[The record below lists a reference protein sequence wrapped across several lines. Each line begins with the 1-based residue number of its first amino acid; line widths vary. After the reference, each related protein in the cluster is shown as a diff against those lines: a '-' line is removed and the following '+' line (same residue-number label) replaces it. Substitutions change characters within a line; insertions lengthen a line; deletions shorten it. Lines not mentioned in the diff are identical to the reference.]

1 MILLAVGLFIVW
13 AIIGLKIFAPA
24 RVTQYKTLCRVSM
37 SIGIVLIS
45 FVIFLSFAANVSES
59 TNVDEYEMLE
69 LYQEAVETSNNE
81 YLRFDYY
88 ERVNNWNEFFTN
100 YQNFKSNI
108 WLAPPFMPDLS
119 ENAGLIHFFLR
130 QG

>member
-13 AIIGLKIFAPA
+13 AVIGLKIFAPTRA
-24 RVTQYKTLCRVSM
+24 AQHKTLCRIF
-37 SIGIVLIS
+37 IGIGSALIV
-45 FVIFLSFAANVSES
+45 FVIFLSFATNVSES
-59 TNVDEYEMLE
+59 TYVDEYEMLE

-100 YQNFKSNI
+100 YQDFKSNI
-108 WLAPPFMPDLS
+108 WFAPPFMPDLS

>member
-45 FVIFLSFAANVSES
+45 FVIFLSFATNVSES
-59 TNVDEYEMLE
+59 TYVDEYEMLE

-100 YQNFKSNI
+100 YQDLRAIFGWRRPLCRTFQKM
-108 WLAPPFMPDLS
+108 LA
-119 ENAGLIHFFLR
+119 
-130 QG
+130 